1 MFYQENGSVWTPCT
15 ARRRPRCRCRRGT
28 RGLAGGVCSLQRSVC
43 WRAGQQQWGQRGDR
57 GERGR
62 LLAAT
67 CYTGRLRA
75 GCVRPGLGQ
84 RHCVGR
90 EWQQIG
96 VTSHGLSPPPSHRH
110 HVEGIYHYI
119 TDCYTIMWSV
129 YTITLLSVIPS
140 YGVYIPLLTTYIP
153 SHHYHVECIYHHIA
167 VHKPSCG
174 VYLYVCYK
182 YWCNVRVRCKML

>member
-1 MFYQENGSVWTPCT
+1 MTVSSDPPCT

-110 HVEGIYHYI
+110 HVECRCHYSVYTILYHHMECIYHYLLPI
-119 TDCYTIMWSV
+119 YLHI
-129 YTITLLSVIPS
+129 TITLLSIN
-140 YGVYIPLLTTYIP
+140 
-153 SHHYHVECIYHHIA
+153 HHVECIYM
-167 VHKPSCG
+167 
-174 VYLYVCYK
+174 YVI
-182 YWCNVRVRCKML
+182 NTDVM